1 MIRFVFLFALA
12 IGFLPLPVTAAELV
26 ISEDLFVE
34 IPLRE
39 GWTLHLEPPEALVLE
54 MAAHVAHEPAA
65 ANASAAQIE
74 KVTRKRMAANEAF
87 VYHAASG
94 ARLEIDFSPLEQGA
108 SAPSTKTLRT
118 SAEYAAQS
126 LEGEEG
132 VSNVAWEVIPVKIQG
147 ARDAFQL
154 VADYQRHDLPVKFVG
169 TIGYVEGYWLFL
181 YFTDPSQKP
190 EVFEQMQ
197 EMLGKLVVR
206 HSSH

>member
-12 IGFLPLPVTAAELV
+12 MSLLLLPATAAEIV
-26 ISEDLFVE
+26 IFEDLLVE
-34 IPLRE
+34 LPLSE
-39 GWTLHLEPPEALVLE
+39 GWALHLEPPDALVKE

-94 ARLEIDFSPLEQGA
+94 AHLEIDFSPLEQGA

-126 LEGEEG
+126 LEGEED
-132 VSNVAWEVIPVKIQG
+132 VSNVVWEVIPVKIQG
-147 ARDAFQL
+147 AREAFQL
-154 VADYQRHDLPVKFVG
+154 VADYQQHDLPVKFVG
-169 TIGYVEGYWLFL
+169 TIGSVQGYWFFL

-190 EVFEQMQ
+190 EVFEEMQ

-206 HSSH
+206 HSTP

>member
-12 IGFLPLPVTAAELV
+12 MGFLPLPVTAAELV

-74 KVTRKRMAANEAF
+74 KVTRKRLAANEAF

-94 ARLEIDFSPLEQGA
+94 AHLEIDFSPLEQGA

-132 VSNVAWEVIPVKIQG
+132 VSNVAWDVIPVKIQG
-147 ARDAFQL
+147 AREAFQL